1 LPLVIHV
8 RCKKRNDTGEIVNE
22 IKGYTKKDS
31 PPPPAAAATVTNS
44 TPPWKR
50 S

>member
-8 RCKKRNDTGEIVNE
+8 RCKKRSDTGELTNE
-22 IKGYTKKDS
+22 IKGYAKKES
-31 PPPPAAAATVTNS
+31 PPPAGAAPVANT